1 MLSDLLGSQKPGR
14 YNGAMQSFVPKC
26 CVKADLALVD
36 FAEKILLNSSLEW
49 DSQVVCQIVKASS
62 VPQQYTGL
70 LISECIQRNDWV
82 GLNLLEFLIK
92 DFCGRL
98 CWKKLFDPG
107 QILEK
112 LKS

>member
-1 MLSDLLGSQKPGR
+1 MLSDLLGSQKPRR

-36 FAEKILLNSSLEW
+36 FAEKILLNSSVEW
-49 DSQVVCQIVKASS
+49 ESQVVCQIVKASS

-82 GLNLLEFLIK
+82 GLFLNLGIIDL
-92 DFCGRL
+92 L
-98 CWKKLFDPG
+98 C
-107 QILEK
+107 
-112 LKS
+112 